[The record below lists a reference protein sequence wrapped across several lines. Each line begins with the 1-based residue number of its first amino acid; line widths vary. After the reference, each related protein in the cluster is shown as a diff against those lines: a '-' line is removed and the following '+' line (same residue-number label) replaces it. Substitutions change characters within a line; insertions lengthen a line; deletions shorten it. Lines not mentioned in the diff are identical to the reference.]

1 MLWDSIKSMKMYVR
15 LLLAIVPTLIL
26 VGCATTNQN
35 LTQSKRVKIALIK
48 YEMARNIIVHKD
60 YKNLANA
67 FKYLD
72 EAKETLKNDPRIYYL
87 YAIAY
92 QLRGDLK
99 EYEFYLKKTISIDK
113 NFFDAYNALGIYYAS
128 INQYKKAIDM
138 FTRLIKNPIYPN
150 ADTAFYNRALVYL
163 KLHKVAF
170 ALDDFR
176 NAIIFSNFT
185 NPLYFKALINLEIKN
200 RMYLR
205 ALEDLNSMEEHIGP
219 SCYTRL
225 KKAYCY
231 IKIDEPNQ
239 AIYELNKIK
248 KASDTC
254 LSEKNKLLKEIK
266 NDNNT
271 NN

>member
-1 MLWDSIKSMKMYVR
+1 MKIFVKLFLIAISVLMLS
-15 LLLAIVPTLIL
+15 A
-26 VGCATTNQN
+26 CATTNQN
-35 LTQSKRVKIALIK
+35 LTQDKRTKIALIK

-67 FKYLD
+67 FKYLE
-72 EAKETLKNDPRIYYL
+72 EAKKTLKNDPRIYYL

-92 QLRGDLK
+92 QLRGNLK

-128 INQYKKAIDM
+128 INQYKKALDM
-138 FTRLIKNPIYPN
+138 FTRLIKNPLYPN

-163 KLHKVAF
+163 KLNKVSL
-170 ALDDFR
+170 ALDDLK

-200 RMYLR
+200 KMYLR
-205 ALEDLNSMEEHIGP
+205 ALEDLSSMEEHIGP

-225 KKAYCY
+225 NKAYCY

-248 KASDTC
+248 HASDAC
-254 LSEKNKLLKEIK
+254 LSKKNKLLKEIK

-271 NN
+271 DN

>member
-1 MLWDSIKSMKMYVR
+1 MKVYVKF
-15 LLLAIVPTLIL
+15 LLLVTSLFIL
-26 VGCATTNQN
+26 TSCATTNHN
-35 LTQSKRVKIALIK
+35 ITQDKKIKIALIK

-72 EAKETLKNDPRIYYL
+72 EAKKTLKNDPRIYYL

-92 QLRGDLK
+92 QLRGNLNK
-99 EYEFYLKKTISIDK
+99 YELYLKKTISIDK

-138 FTRLIKNPIYPN
+138 FTKLIKNPLYPN
-150 ADTAFYNRALVYL
+150 TDTAFYNRALVYL
-163 KLHKVAF
+163 KLGKITL

-185 NPLYFKALINLEIKN
+185 NPVYFKALINLEIENK
-200 RMYLR
+200 MYLR
-205 ALEDLNSMEEHIGP
+205 ALKDLNSMENYIGP
-219 SCYTRL
+219 SCYTKL

-248 KASDTC
+248 NGFDTC
-254 LSEKNKLLKEIK
+254 LDEKNKLLKEIK
-266 NDNNT
+266 NDSNANN
-271 NN
+271 